1 MEILKRMKKI
11 MILTMVFAAV
21 AVAGTSFALFRGEG
35 GEIQE
40 GVSEDLRP
48 RSEIQSAEASG
59 AEGGSTRP
67 SCSCCGGPAAG
78 SAASGGQVEK
88 IEAYLKDYYTE
99 ALGSGIVVEV
109 KDLGCHHEAEIR
121 QNDQVIKRL
130 SISGGTVTD
139 IT

>member
-11 MILTMVFAAV
+11 MMLTMVLAAV

-35 GEIQE
+35 GEVRE
-40 GVSEDLRP
+40 EVSENLRP

-59 AEGGSTRP
+59 TDSGSTRP

-78 SAASGGQVEK
+78 SAASGGQAEK
-88 IEAYLKDYYTE
+88 IEAYLKDYYTK
-99 ALGSGIVVEV
+99 ALGAGIVVEV
-109 KDLGCHHEAEIR
+109 KDLGCHQEAEIR
-121 QNDQVIKRL
+121 RNDQVIKRL